1 MARVQPLRVCHM
13 LYKPDAKHTLIK
25 VLSKVSIRQ
34 FCTRFA
40 FLTECGLYGWIVSQS
55 VGSFRKRPKRQGEA
69 LRDNLYL
76 RRWYNCTT
84 YAFRCVRLTSLSR
97 DDDCACASSTTCIRP
112 VLSVFRAVLLCGPYV
127 EVKSPIATI
136 MRIRYDS
143 VVRRRLR
150 GGFRG

>member
-97 DDDCACASSTTCIRP
+97 DDDCACSFNYVHSTCSIGISGCI
-112 VLSVFRAVLLCGPYV
+112 VVWSLC
-127 EVKSPIATI
+127 
-136 MRIRYDS
+136 
-143 VVRRRLR
+143 R
-150 GGFRG
+150 GQESYSNNHEDQV